1 MAKYKKNRQPES
13 SQQRT
18 TGATFSTSAS
28 TTVSTQP
35 RPQPATKLRTMD
47 QERAEYALKKITG
60 IAQNSDSKRQKEMR
74 SYITS
79 LPALIRTNGLGQAL
93 AFCRTKHS
101 KDSTSSHEIIYG
113 LVSTWLCSTESKG
126 QIFTEDTDVLI
137 AITHSDVYAYMAA
150 QNEALAL
157 LEWLKKFAVALLEKG
172 ED

>member
-35 RPQPATKLRTMD
+35 RQQPATKLRTMD
-47 QERAEYALKKITG
+47 QERAEYALNKITEIEQG
-60 IAQNSDSKRQKEMR
+60 SDNTRKEEMR
-74 SYITS
+74 RYITG

-93 AFCRTKHS
+93 AFYRTKGQGS
-101 KDSTSSHEIIYG
+101 NHEAIYH
-113 LVSTWLCSTESKG
+113 LVGTWLCSAESKG
-126 QIFTEDTDVLI
+126 RIFSEHADVLT
-137 AITHSDVYAYMAA
+137 AITRSDVHPYMAA

-157 LEWLKKFAVALLEKG
+157 LEWLKKFAVAMLEA
-172 ED
+172 E